1 MSLLQPL
8 CRKNQKEFNSTNEI
22 RFLRFEMEL
31 DDGITSGL
39 V

>member
-1 MSLLQPL
+1 MSLLKPF